1 MKKRTKAIII
11 MGLCLIAS
19 ALLFF
24 LFLYEQDYT
33 QKNNYAK
40 IRVYEEH
47 QSPYEHENIYYKGDT
62 VKIGNALLSISD
74 ITSEGEV
81 TFSTDLGKVCD
92 ENGKEI
98 SSDTIAEGKEKK
110 YLINDKTYYILVFD
124 HNFG

>member
-11 MGLCLIAS
+11 TGLFLITS

-24 LFLYEQDYT
+24 LFQYEQNYT

-47 QSPYEHENIYYKGDT
+47 QIPYEHENIYYKGDT
-62 VKIGNALLSISD
+62 VKIGNALLSITE
-74 ITSEGEV
+74 ITPEGEV
-81 TFSTDLGKVCD
+81 SFCADIGKVCD

-98 SSDTIAEGKEKK
+98 TYDTLAEGKEKK
-110 YLINDKTYYILVFD
+110 YLINDKTYCILVFD
-124 HNFG
+124 HYFG

>member
-11 MGLCLIAS
+11 IGLCLIVS

-24 LFLYEQDYT
+24 LFLYKQDYT

>member
-11 MGLCLIAS
+11 MGLCLVAS

-92 ENGKEI
+92 ENGEEI